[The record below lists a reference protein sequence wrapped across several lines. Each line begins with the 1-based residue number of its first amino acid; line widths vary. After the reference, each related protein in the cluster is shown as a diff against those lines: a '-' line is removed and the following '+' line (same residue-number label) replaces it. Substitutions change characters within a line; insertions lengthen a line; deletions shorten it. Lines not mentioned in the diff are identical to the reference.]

1 MQDLTKDYLEELL
14 QPLGKIET
22 GKGRVQQK
30 AVEELETL
38 PQNNPLRN
46 KAIDLLLS
54 LKTQIEVKQNP
65 DEEDREALM
74 GLSPIYLQRLADA
87 RQEGQRTVIENL
99 LRARFGALDDEL
111 KEIIQPLLTLTP
123 EEFSPLLIQLSREE
137 LLSRFRQE

>member
-1 MQDLTKDYLEELL
+1 
-14 QPLGKIET
+14 
-22 GKGRVQQK
+22 VQQK

-74 GLSPIYLQRLADA
+74 GLSPIYLQRLAEA
-87 RQEGQRTVIENL
+87 EQKGVQNERRTVIENL
-99 LRARFGALDDEL
+99 LQARFGTLDNEL
-111 KEIIQPLLTLTP
+111 KEIIQPLLGLTP